1 MKIKEKIYYYKNDFL
16 SGTLPLKE
24 QLGYAGGIFG
34 NAMGQDAVLT
44 FSDKFNRNY
53 MGISNKNLLIRGN
66 VSTILSFIIPPAAGA
81 WYDTSQSNIR
91 KALRIMPIPF
101 AVTSMLLFVVPSTSA
116 LFNFI
121 WVFFFG
127 LFFSIV
133 DTFYDIALNA
143 LALKLVTNPKDRKN
157 FYTAESLAA
166 TLGSMLPGWLIPIV
180 VGTTDDAKRQQMLY
194 FFVALG
200 FCIIGVLTMYAPYFK
215 IDEKRYQM
223 MAAAAKSQQEE
234 KIKWDLE
241 KVSMIL
247 HNRPFMVLQAA
258 SAFEMIRK
266 ITYEA
271 LPYLYDDVFG
281 DYQMKA
287 IIDIISGTF
296 SYAGLFAV
304 PFVGKKI
311 SARGMLMGGYAYT
324 GILYIFMSLFNLGF
338 DLENLRKKRYV
349 VGILIGFAGMPNAAQ
364 AAARKI
370 LVADST
376 DYMEWY
382 AWKKYG
388 DPMRCDGMLVAA
400 SSIVGKALEL
410 IKANLY
416 NGLFALVKY
425 QTKDPASNVKPVQTV
440 STLRGLYAIITLCGL
455 IGNLLAAFAL
465 LFDNYTGK
473 RRDAI
478 FKELTELRAAR
489 GAEARECD
497 TVC

>member
-1 MKIKEKIYYYKNDFL
+1 
-16 SGTLPLKE
+16 
-24 QLGYAGGIFG
+24 
-34 NAMGQDAVLT
+34 MGQDAVLT

-215 IDEKRYQM
+215 IDEKRYLM

-281 DYQMKA
+281 DYQMKS

-304 PFVGKKI
+304 PFVCKKI

-324 GILYIFMSLFNLGF
+324 EFFISSCPCSISALTLKTFA
-338 DLENLRKKRYV
+338 KK
-349 VGILIGFAGMPNAAQ
+349 GMWWVFSSACGYAQ
-364 AAARKI
+364 RRTGSGKKI

-400 SSIVGKALEL
+400 S
-410 IKANLY
+410 
-416 NGLFALVKY
+416 
-425 QTKDPASNVKPVQTV
+425 
-440 STLRGLYAIITLCGL
+440 RH
-455 IGNLLAAFAL
+455 
-465 LFDNYTGK
+465 
-473 RRDAI
+473 
-478 FKELTELRAAR
+478 RAR
-489 GAEARECD
+489 LWSL
-497 TVC
+497 